1 MVATTTGSQL
11 GGGGGG
17 GEVGRGCETLG
28 AEDAL
33 DTMHLPP
40 PSHLPLTS
48 LSTHLSPLTELDSSR
63 RPARGVRPVWLQ
75 LPLLATDLTASS
87 H

>member
-11 GGGGGG
+11 GGGGG

-33 DTMHLPP
+33 DTMQLPP

-48 LSTHLSPLTELDSSR
+48 LSTHLSP
-63 RPARGVRPVWLQ
+63 P
-75 LPLLATDLTASS
+75 